1 MRCAYSELI
10 TMKLIIQIPCLN
22 EAETLPETLE
32 VLPRQVPGFDSVE
45 WLVVDDGSQDKTAE
59 VARALGVDHVVRHT
73 RNKGLARAFITGL
86 NEALA
91 LGADVIVNT
100 DGDNQYEAGDIP
112 KLVAPILEGKADIV
126 IGARPIN
133 THKHFSFTKKL
144 LQNLGSWVVRQ
155 VSHTDIS
162 DTTSG
167 FRAFNREAAQRTMVF
182 NEYTYTLETII
193 QAGHRKLSIT
203 SIPVRVNE
211 VKRPSR
217 LFRSIPAYVRQ
228 SMITIVRIYVIYR
241 PFHFF
246 GSIGLLFFLAGVL
259 IGMRFLYYY
268 LTGDGS
274 GHLQSLILMS
284 VLLGMG
290 FQTVLIAFVADLFA
304 ANRKMLEEIRY
315 MQREQSDRNLNL

>member
-1 MRCAYSELI
+1 
-10 TMKLIIQIPCLN
+10 MKLIIQIPCLN
-22 EAETLPETLE
+22 EAETLPETLK
-32 VLPRQVPGFDSVE
+32 VLPRQVPGFTVVE
-45 WLVVDDGSQDKTAE
+45 WLVVDDGSQDKTTE
-59 VARALGVDHVVRHT
+59 VARALGVDHVVRHR

-86 NEALA
+86 NECLR

-100 DGDNQYEAGDIP
+100 DGDNQYEADDIP

-133 THKHFSFTKKL
+133 THKHFSRTKKL
-144 LQNLGSWVVRQ
+144 LQKVGSWVVRQ
-155 VSHTDIS
+155 VSHTDVP

-193 QAGHRKLSIT
+193 QAGHRKLAIT
-203 SIPVRVNE
+203 SVPVRVNE

-228 SMITIVRIYVIYR
+228 SIITIVRIYVIYR

-246 GSIGLLFFLAGVL
+246 GSIGLLFFLAGIL
-259 IGMRFLYYY
+259 IGVRFLYYY

-315 MQREQSDRNLNL
+315 LQRGQNEKNLDL

>member
-1 MRCAYSELI
+1 
-10 TMKLIIQIPCLN
+10 MKLIIQIPCLN
-22 EAETLPETLE
+22 EAETLPETLKA
-32 VLPRQVPGFDSVE
+32 LPRQVPGFTVVE

-59 VARALGVDHVVRHT
+59 VARALGVDHVVRHR

-86 NEALA
+86 NESLA

-100 DGDNQYEAGDIP
+100 DADNQYEAGDIP

-133 THKHFSFTKKL
+133 THKHFSLTKKL
-144 LQNLGSWVVRQ
+144 LQKLGSWVVRQ
-155 VSHTDIS
+155 VSHTDIP

-167 FRAFNREAAQRTMVF
+167 FRALNREAAQRTMVF

-193 QAGHRKLSIT
+193 QAGHRKLAIT

-217 LFRSIPAYVRQ
+217 LFHSIPSYVRQ

-246 GSIGLLFFLAGVL
+246 GSIGLLFFLVGVL

-268 LTGDGS
+268 MTGGGS

-315 MQREQSDRNLNL
+315 LQREQSDRNLDL

>member
-1 MRCAYSELI
+1 
-10 TMKLIIQIPCLN
+10 MKLIIQIPCLN
-22 EAETLPETLE
+22 EAETLPETLK
-32 VLPRQVPGFDSVE
+32 VLPRQVPGFTLVE

-59 VARALGVDHVVRHT
+59 VARALGVDHVVRHR

-86 NEALA
+86 NECLR

-100 DGDNQYEAGDIP
+100 DGDNQYEADDIP

-133 THKHFSFTKKL
+133 THKHFSLTKKL
-144 LQNLGSWVVRQ
+144 LQKVGSWVVRQ
-155 VSHTDIS
+155 VSHTDVP

-193 QAGHRKLSIT
+193 QAGHRKLAIT
-203 SIPVRVNE
+203 SVPVRVNE

-228 SMITIVRIYVIYR
+228 SIITIVRIYVIYR

-246 GSIGLLFFLAGVL
+246 GSIGLLFFLAGIL
-259 IGMRFLYYY
+259 IGVRFLYYY

-315 MQREQSDRNLNL
+315 LQRGQNEKNLDL